1 MATAT
6 PSRTGKALNRSKG
19 LLQDNSSTPTSPS
32 AAAAATTGRPKQRVL
47 EEQDVKTIVLTL
59 PDEED
64 KDPPSLPPAPGGTLL
79 ESVITSPELL
89 AKALLKLCGG
99 AEQASELLGSALNYI
114 SSTTGHVLTP
124 TPGKTVGFSSGNT
137 LVQKTAI
144 FSSQGHS
151 QADDGATA
159 TEISAFAEEEDLS
172 HEQLQIIK
180 AVSSALPGMSR
191 IALLV
196 FMRTLLL
203 LQSCAAY
210 DVQHGGGN
218 RRWQVQAAL
227 SHKSSG

>member
-1 MATAT
+1 MA
-6 PSRTGKALNRSKG
+6 
-19 LLQDNSSTPTSPS
+19 QPS

-114 SSTTGHVLTP
+114 SSPTGHVLPP

-159 TEISAFAEEEDLS
+159 TEISAFAEEEDR
-172 HEQLQIIK
+172 EQLQIIK
-180 AVSSALPGMSR
+180 AVSSALPDMSC
-191 IALLV
+191 IALFV

-203 LQSCAAY
+203 LQPCSVRCAAWWRKSRMASASCSFS
-210 DVQHGGGN
+210 QILRLSLS
-218 RRWQVQAAL
+218 RRPRRA
-227 SHKSSG
+227 SRRC